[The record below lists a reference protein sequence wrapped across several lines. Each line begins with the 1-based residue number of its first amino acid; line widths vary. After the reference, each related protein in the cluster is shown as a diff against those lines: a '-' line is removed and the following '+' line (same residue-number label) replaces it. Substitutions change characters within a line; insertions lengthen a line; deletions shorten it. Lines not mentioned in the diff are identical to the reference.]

1 MAFRLARFVVIMLA
15 ALSPLA
21 QLFGFAALIASVL
34 VKKAKQRS

>member
-1 MAFRLARFVVIMLA
+1 MGAGGEWA
-15 ALSPLA
+15 A